1 MENDNSSSSESSSSY
16 EDEIEQLMDD
26 ENGDIKKDTESK
38 RNKSKNKKK
47 QKQLNIKPEFL
58 EYFEAFKTR
67 NEFIVSENPQIKGLD
82 FTMAFGGCKKFK
94 LSFSREIGCGL
105 RG

>member
-82 FTMAFGGCKKFK
+82 FTIESYSSLTENFEQNFPKEFVD
-94 LSFSREIGCGL
+94 S
-105 RG
+105 